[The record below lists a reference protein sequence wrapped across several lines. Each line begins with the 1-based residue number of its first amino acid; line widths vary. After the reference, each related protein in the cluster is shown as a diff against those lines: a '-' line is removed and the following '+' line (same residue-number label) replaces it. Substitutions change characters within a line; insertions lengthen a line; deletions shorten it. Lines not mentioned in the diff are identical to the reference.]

1 MRRVR
6 SRLTILLLILVIV
19 TSLLSLTIAALVRNG
34 LLFQRD
40 NMRYLFF
47 GYAIKD
53 VLLLVVAVAAVA
65 VLITIMSRSTTNPIR
80 ELSRA
85 AKEIAGG
92 NYDVTVPERD
102 RVEEFGE
109 LERNFNLMTAEL
121 RANEYLRKDF
131 ISSVSHQLKTPLSIL
146 NGYAQLLAGGGLS
159 AEEECEY
166 SQTIAQESDRLVGLI
181 DDMLRLSRIDHR
193 EIQRKAEIF
202 PLGEQLR
209 RAVLQL
215 EPRWSAAGLNVSA
228 DIPDFDYTGDSELL
242 YQVWVNLLENAVKF
256 TPAGGRIGVSL
267 AAAENAATVT
277 VWDTGCGMDEDTLP
291 RIFEQFYQGDTDRR
305 GDGCGLGLAL
315 CKRIVE
321 LHGGAISAES
331 RPGEGSRFTV
341 SLPVKSAKSV

>member
-159 AEEECEY
+159 AEEEREY

-256 TPAGGRIGVSL
+256 TSAGGRIGVSL

>member
-80 ELSRA
+80 DLSRA

-159 AEEECEY
+159 AEEEREY

>member
-159 AEEECEY
+159 AEEEREY

-321 LHGGAISAES
+321 LHGGAICAES

>member
-47 GYAIKD
+47 GYAMKD

-146 NGYAQLLAGGGLS
+146 NGYAQLLAEGGLS
-159 AEEECEY
+159 AEEEREY

-215 EPRWSAAGLNVSA
+215 EPRWSAAGLNVSV

-256 TPAGGRIGVSL
+256 TPSGGRIGVSL

>member
-80 ELSRA
+80 DLSRA

-159 AEEECEY
+159 AEEEREY

-228 DIPDFDYTGDSELL
+228 DIPDFDCTGDSELL

-331 RPGEGSRFTV
+331 CPGEGSRFTV

>member
-159 AEEECEY
+159 AEEEREY

-341 SLPVKSAKSV
+341 SLPLKSAKTV

>member
-34 LLFQRD
+34 LLFQLD

-159 AEEECEY
+159 AEEEREY

>member
-159 AEEECEY
+159 AEEEREY

-267 AAAENAATVT
+267 AEAETAATVT